1 MKLRNILAALV
12 AGVSLFAS
20 CVEEADH
27 YLDAVKVSSS
37 YVALDMGDASVTI
50 DMTTTDSWTITDVPE
65 WLTVSPLSGSAG
77 SQKVTFSAKKTL
89 DGRNCEIKVNCGG
102 KVQFI
107 NVMQGLAT
115 ISKATCAEVNSGIE
129 GKSYL
134 VTGVV
139 TRIANTSYGNFYIND
154 GTGELYIY
162 GTVDSK
168 GNYNWGAFD
177 DIQVGDEVTVQGPL
191 AIYNGTYELKDALWI
206 KTTKSLLKIDSIDP
220 EDATIPTKGGDL
232 TVTLSNK
239 GNGLSVEVPESAAS
253 WLSIKSVDGDVVTF
267 HAAENV
273 AGPRVVTIV
282 FKTADKKYSAETT
295 LTQLG
300 AAGSLEL
307 PMTVEQAIAAAPSLG
322 NTPVYVKGIVSKL
335 VSSKDKSNNYVDG
348 FNSDYGN
355 GSFWI
360 SADGV
365 YNNDK
370 TLDFEAYQVNWIGGA
385 KWTDDCPQIEV
396 GAEVVI
402 YGPLTTYN
410 GTSETQG
417 KGAAYIYSINGA
429 TTTENGVGASNCPFT
444 VPGAIASVKA
454 GFTGQAYVKGIVSDV
469 LYTFS
474 ADYGTG
480 TFWISEDGTSSV
492 TENKK
497 STTDT
502 SHDFEVYSCYYLGNK
517 PWAEGNDQIAVG
529 DEVVIFG
536 NLTLYNGIA
545 ETASKKAY
553 VYSHNGKTE

>member
-27 YLDAVKVSSS
+27 YLDEVKVSSS

-115 ISKATCAEVNSGIE
+115 ISKATCAEVSSGIE

-139 TRIANTSYGNFYIND
+139 TKIANTQYGNFYIND

-168 GNYNWGAFD
+168 GAYNWASFG
-177 DIQVGDEVTVQGPL
+177 IEVGDEVTVQGPMS
-191 AIYNGTYELKDALWI
+191 IYNGTVELVDATWI
-206 KTTKSLLKIDSIDP
+206 KTAKSLMKIDSIDP

-232 TVTLSNK
+232 TVTLENK
-239 GNGLSVEVPESAAS
+239 GEGLSVEIPESAS
-253 WLSIKSVDGDVVTF
+253 WLSIKSVDGNKVTF
-267 HAAENV
+267 HATENV

-282 FKTADKKYSAETT
+282 FQTADKKYSAEAT

-385 KWTDDCPQIEV
+385 KWTDDDPQIEV
-396 GAEVVI
+396 GAEVII

-417 KGAAYIYSINGA
+417 KGAAYIYSINGV
-429 TTTENGVGASNCPFT
+429 TSSENGVGTPNAPFS
-444 VPGAIASVKA
+444 VAGAIASVNA
-454 GFTGQAYVKGIVSDV
+454 GFSGQAYVKGIVSDV

-480 TFWISEDGTSSV
+480 TFWISDDGTSSV

-497 STTDT
+497 STTDP

-517 PWAEGNDQIAVG
+517 PWAAGNDQIAAG